1 MRPIIKVENL
11 SKQYTISRL
20 VESHLRYDTLRESMV
35 TAIKKSFERLNGKR
49 QEENETL
56 WALKDINFEVRPGE
70 VLGIIGP
77 NGAGK
82 STLLQIMSR
91 IIEPTTG
98 YVYLYGQVGSLLEI
112 GTGFHP
118 DLTGRENIYLNG
130 AVLGMNRRQI
140 NAKFDE
146 IVDFAGIER
155 FLETAVK
162 HYSSGMYVR
171 LAFSVAAHLNP
182 EILII
187 DEVLAVGDA
196 EFQKKCFAKMGE
208 VIKSGRTIL
217 LVTHSTDMITLLCQ
231 NAILI
236 KDGQLQKMG
245 PAVEVVTYYNSIL
258 QAEALAIA

>member
-11 SKQYTISRL
+11 SKQYTIDARSDL
-20 VESHLRYDTLRESMV
+20 PLRYDTLRESV
-35 TAIKKSFERLNGKR
+35 ATAVRQSFNRLRKNGHKR
-49 QEENETL
+49 ESL
-56 WALKDINFEVRPGE
+56 WALKNVTFEVMPGE
-70 VLGIIGP
+70 VMGIIGP

-82 STLLQIMSR
+82 STLLQILSR

-98 YVYLYGQVGSLLEI
+98 YAELYGKVGSLLEI

-118 DLTGRENIYLNG
+118 DLTGRENIFLNG
-130 AVLGMNRRQI
+130 AVLGMKRNEI
-140 NAKFDE
+140 KAKFDE
-146 IVDFAGIER
+146 IVAFSGIER

-162 HYSSGMYVR
+162 RYSSGMYVR

-196 EFQKKCFAKMGE
+196 EFQKKCLEKMRD

-217 LVTHSTDMITLLCQ
+217 LVTHSMPVITELCQ
-231 NAILI
+231 NAMLI
-236 KDGQLQKMG
+236 KGGQLQKIG
-245 PAVEVVTYYNSIL
+245 AAAEVVDHYLNVSN
-258 QAEALAIA
+258 APGEALQI

>member
-11 SKQYTISRL
+11 SKQHTISTR

-35 TAIKKSFERLNGKR
+35 TAVKKSFKRFTDNGHA
-49 QEENETL
+49 ESETL
-56 WALKDINFEVRPGE
+56 WALKDINFEVSPGE
-70 VLGIIGP
+70 VMGIIGH

-91 IIEPTTG
+91 IIEPTSG
-98 YVYLYGQVGSLLEI
+98 SVQLYGQVGSLLEI

-118 DLTGRENIYLNG
+118 DLTGRENVYLNG
-130 AVLGMNRRQI
+130 AVLGMRRKQI

-146 IVDFAGIER
+146 IVAFAGIER

-182 EILII
+182 EILIV

-196 EFQKKCFAKMGE
+196 EFQQKCFEKMGE

-217 LVTHSTDMITLLCQ
+217 LVTHSMDMVVQLCQ

-236 KDGQLQKMG
+236 KGGQLQKMG
-245 PAVEVVTYYNSIL
+245 PALEVVKYYQRTS
-258 QAEALAIA
+258 QTEAV

>member
-11 SKQYTISRL
+11 SKQYTISTR

-35 TAIKKSFERLNGKR
+35 TAVKKSFKRFTDNGH
-49 QEENETL
+49 EESETL
-56 WALKDINFEVRPGE
+56 WALKDINFEVSPGE
-70 VLGIIGP
+70 VMGIIGH

-91 IIEPTTG
+91 IIEPTSG
-98 YVYLYGQVGSLLEI
+98 SVQLYGQVGSLLEI

-118 DLTGRENIYLNG
+118 DLTGRENVYLNG
-130 AVLGMNRRQI
+130 AVLGMRRKQI

-146 IVDFAGIER
+146 IVAFAGIER

-182 EILII
+182 EILIV

-196 EFQKKCFAKMGE
+196 EFQQKCFEKMGE

-217 LVTHSTDMITLLCQ
+217 LVTHSMNMVVELCQ
-231 NAILI
+231 NAMLI
-236 KDGQLQKMG
+236 KGGRLQKMG
-245 PAVEVVTYYNSIL
+245 PAEEVVHYYHHIS
-258 QAEALAIA
+258 QAEAL

>member
-11 SKQYTISRL
+11 SKQYTISTR

-35 TAIKKSFERLNGKR
+35 TAVKKSFKRFTDNGHG
-49 QEENETL
+49 ESETL
-56 WALKDINFEVRPGE
+56 WALKDINFEVSPGE

-91 IIEPTTG
+91 IIEPTSG
-98 YVYLYGQVGSLLEI
+98 SVQLYGQVGSLLEI

-118 DLTGRENIYLNG
+118 DLTGRENVYLNG
-130 AVLGMNRRQI
+130 AVLGMRRKQI

-146 IVDFAGIER
+146 IVAFAGIER

-182 EILII
+182 EILIV

-196 EFQKKCFAKMGE
+196 EFQQKCFEKMGE

-217 LVTHSTDMITLLCQ
+217 LVTHSMNMVVELCQ
-231 NAILI
+231 NAMLI
-236 KDGQLQKMG
+236 KGGRLQKMG
-245 PAVEVVTYYNSIL
+245 PAEEVVHYYHHIS
-258 QAEALAIA
+258 QAEAV

>member
-35 TAIKKSFERLNGKR
+35 TAVKKSFERLNGKR
-49 QEENETL
+49 EAENETL
-56 WALKDINFEVRPGE
+56 WALKDIDFEVSPGE
-70 VLGIIGP
+70 VMGIIGP

-91 IIEPTTG
+91 IIEPTSG

-118 DLTGRENIYLNG
+118 DLTGRENVYLNG
-130 AVLGMNRRQI
+130 AVLGMGRREI

-146 IVDFAGIER
+146 IVTFA
-155 FLETAVK
+155 
-162 HYSSGMYVR
+162 GMYVR

-182 EILII
+182 EILIV

-196 EFQKKCFAKMGE
+196 EFQKKCFDKMGE

-217 LVTHSTDMITLLCQ
+217 LVTHSMGMITQLCQ

-236 KDGQLQKMG
+236 KGGQLQKIG
-245 PAVEVVTYYNSIL
+245 PAEEVVNYYQSIS
-258 QAEALAIA
+258 QAEAV

>member
-11 SKQYTISRL
+11 SKQYTISTR
-20 VESHLRYDTLRESMV
+20 VESHLRYDTLRESLV
-35 TAIKKSFERLNGKR
+35 RAVKKPFKRLTNNGHAHR
-49 QEENETL
+49 ETL

-70 VLGIIGP
+70 VMGIIGP

-91 IIEPTTG
+91 IIEPTSG
-98 YVYLYGQVGSLLEI
+98 YIHLYGKVGSLLEI

-118 DLTGRENIYLNG
+118 DLTGRENVYLNG
-130 AVLGMNRRQI
+130 AVLGMRRKQI
-140 NAKFDE
+140 NARFDE
-146 IVDFAGIER
+146 IVAFAGIER

-182 EILII
+182 EILIV

-196 EFQKKCFAKMGE
+196 EFQQKCFQKMGE

-217 LVTHSTDMITLLCQ
+217 LVTHSMNMVVELCQ

-236 KDGQLQKMG
+236 KGGRLQKMG
-245 PAVEVVTYYNSIL
+245 PALEVVNYYHHFS
-258 QAEALAIA
+258 QSEAV

>member
-11 SKQYTISRL
+11 SKQYTINTR
-20 VESHLRYDTLRESMV
+20 VKSHLHYDTLRESMV
-35 TAIKKSFERLNGKR
+35 TWAKR
-49 QEENETL
+49 PFKRFTDDVEVESETL

-70 VLGIIGP
+70 VMGIIGP

-91 IIEPTTG
+91 IIEPTSG
-98 YVYLYGQVGSLLEI
+98 FIQLYGQVGSLLEI
-112 GTGFHP
+112 GSGFHP

-130 AVLGMNRRQI
+130 AVLGMSRREI
-140 NAKFDE
+140 TARFDE

-171 LAFSVAAHLNP
+171 LAFAVAAHLNP
-182 EILII
+182 EILIL
-187 DEVLAVGDA
+187 DEVLSVGDA
-196 EFQKKCFAKMGE
+196 EFQKKSYEKMGE
-208 VIKSGRTIL
+208 VIRSGRTIL
-217 LVTHSTDMITLLCQ
+217 LVTHSMGMLTQLCQ

-236 KDGQLQKMG
+236 KGGRLQKMG
-245 PAVEVVTYYNSIL
+245 PAQEVVDYYAGL
-258 QAEALAIA
+258 PQAEVI

>member
-1 MRPIIKVENL
+1 M
-11 SKQYTISRL
+11 
-20 VESHLRYDTLRESMV
+20 
-35 TAIKKSFERLNGKR
+35 
-49 QEENETL
+49 
-56 WALKDINFEVRPGE
+56 
-70 VLGIIGP
+70 GIIGH

-91 IIEPTTG
+91 IIEPTSG
-98 YVYLYGQVGSLLEI
+98 SVQLYGQVGSLLEI

-118 DLTGRENIYLNG
+118 DLTGRENVYLNG
-130 AVLGMNRRQI
+130 AVLGMRRKQI

-146 IVDFAGIER
+146 IVAFAGIER

-182 EILII
+182 EILIV

-196 EFQKKCFAKMGE
+196 EFQQKCFEKMGE

-217 LVTHSTDMITLLCQ
+217 LVTHSMDMVVQLCQ

-236 KDGQLQKMG
+236 KGGQLQKMG
-245 PAVEVVTYYNSIL
+245 PALEVVKYYQRTS
-258 QAEALAIA
+258 QTEAV